1 MTVRVATF
9 DALVGSSNRL
19 VPNTLRTLSAVIL
32 DRFTSWWQNR
42 TALVMSDDWMSDF
55 RCSRRDSDSY

>member
-19 VPNTLRTLSAVIL
+19 APNTLRTLSAVVL
-32 DRFTSWWQNR
+32 DRFTSWWHNR
-42 TALVMSDDWMSDF
+42 TALVMSDDWISEF
-55 RCSRRDSDSY
+55 RCSRRGNDYY